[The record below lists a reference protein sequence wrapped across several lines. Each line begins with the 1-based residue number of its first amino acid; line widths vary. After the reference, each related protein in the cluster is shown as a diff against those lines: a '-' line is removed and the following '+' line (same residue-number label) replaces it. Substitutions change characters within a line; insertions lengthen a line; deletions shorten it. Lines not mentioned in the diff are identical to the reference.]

1 MKRIDFGAILPG
13 LFLPFFLMWTIFVFI
28 EFVTIL
34 LLFYVLFFGPRG
46 VCELSFPTRDQTS
59 TSVSSSV
66 KSITNSTY
74 LLGLYEKSMNTW
86 KITCAHIC
94 DPYYKYTCQ
103 MLSITT
109 SNYCVPGVKTWY
121 HKYTISIDSSLSNP
135 MRLDKLH
142 FYRRKWTQRGSGG
155 KAHIKTLAGSKP
167 LFPPEAPCQRV
178 PGPPLTDGKTKLRGL
193 GRPQL

>member
-1 MKRIDFGAILPG
+1 MEPYCLDF
-13 LFLPFFLMWTIFVFI
+13 MWTMFVFI

-46 VCELSFPTRDQTS
+46 VCELTFPTRDQTS

-66 KSITNSTY
+66 KSITNSAY
-74 LLGLYEKSMNTW
+74 LLGLYEKSVNTW

-94 DPYYKYTCQ
+94 DPHYTYTCQ

-109 SNYCVPGVKTWY
+109 SNYWVPGVKTWY
-121 HKYTISIDSSLSNP
+121 HKYTISVDSSLSNP

-142 FYRRKWTQRGSGG
+142 FYRRKWTQ
-155 KAHIKTLAGSKP
+155 KAA
-167 LFPPEAPCQRV
+167 
-178 PGPPLTDGKTKLRGL
+178 GL
-193 GRPQL
+193 GSNPNSVGLLRISPSVKQGCTVCPGHHRGVQ